1 MCVEAL
7 YQVNTN
13 VEYVFVFVCP
23 FENQIRLIFNRLME
37 LVNGSP
43 LIKKRLVNSTKN
55 PYEIRFLNN
64 SRIVGFTT
72 GASSNSGGAS
82 IRGQRAN
89 MIACD
94 EMDYLGD
101 GDFENVSMLA
111 AERNDIRMVCSSTPT
126 GRHGEFWKICTDKRI
141 GYSEHYIPSTM
152 NPNWSD
158 EMEAEFRSE
167 LTELGYIH
175 EVLADFGPQD
185 TGVFNKDCIDIAA
198 NTENYAYNDLT
209 QAQLT
214 RIKNTGGELPVM
226 YLPLNDRFKP
236 NIFRTMGVN

>member
-1 MCVEAL
+1 MCVESL

-101 GDFENVSMLA
+101 GDFENVSM
-111 AERNDIRMVCSSTPT
+111 
-126 GRHGEFWKICTDKRI
+126 
-141 GYSEHYIPSTM
+141 
-152 NPNWSD
+152 
-158 EMEAEFRSE
+158 
-167 LTELGYIH
+167 
-175 EVLADFGPQD
+175 
-185 TGVFNKDCIDIAA
+185 
-198 NTENYAYNDLT
+198 
-209 QAQLT
+209 
-214 RIKNTGGELPVM
+214 
-226 YLPLNDRFKP
+226 
-236 NIFRTMGVN
+236 